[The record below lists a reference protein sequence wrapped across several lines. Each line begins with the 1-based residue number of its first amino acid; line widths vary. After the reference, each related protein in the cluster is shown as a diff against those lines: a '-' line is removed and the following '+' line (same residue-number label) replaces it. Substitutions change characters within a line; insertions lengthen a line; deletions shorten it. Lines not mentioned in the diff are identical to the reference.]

1 MKHVIALLGL
11 SLLLLFG
18 AAAPAQ
24 ARHCG
29 KQCYDR
35 CEQLECC
42 RRKVCHPVYK
52 YETRKVF
59 AGYRYDCD
67 GSRHAKYRYERVKVY
82 AGKRCTWTG
91 GRDYDRDHDRPQHK
105 NYDHEDD
112 SYKPR
117 SYDNDPYRQDY
128 SGEGHAFPNYEG
140 SN

>member
-1 MKHVIALLGL
+1 MRRILALIGL
-11 SLLLLFG
+11 SVMMMLG

-24 ARHCG
+24 ARHCH
-29 KQCYDR
+29 KPQCYDR
-35 CEQLECC
+35 CEPRDCC
-42 RRKVCHPVYK
+42 RKKVCHPVYR

-67 GSRHAKYRYERVKVY
+67 GCRHAKYRYERVKVY

-91 GRDYDRDHDRPQHK
+91 GHQAYDRSYDRDDYGDDRAYQP
-105 NYDHEDD
+105 
-112 SYKPR
+112 PR
-117 SYDNDPYRQDY
+117 AYEQDPYRADY